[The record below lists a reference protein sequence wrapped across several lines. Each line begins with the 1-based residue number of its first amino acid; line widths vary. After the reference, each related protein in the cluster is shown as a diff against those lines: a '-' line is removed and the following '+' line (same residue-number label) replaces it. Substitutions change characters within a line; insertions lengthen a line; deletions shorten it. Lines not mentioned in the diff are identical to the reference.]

1 MKKGGVL
8 NNEGMYKKYMQHY
21 IMLGGGGGLGS
32 LVMERE
38 CLDTALKVMRND
50 N

>member
-21 IMLGGGGGLGS
+21 IMLGGGGGLGEFGNGKGVFRYS
-32 LVMERE
+32 VESHAE
-38 CLDTALKVMRND
+38 
-50 N
+50 

>member
-21 IMLGGGGGLGS
+21 IMLGGGLGEFGNGKGVFRYS
-32 LVMERE
+32 VESHAE
-38 CLDTALKVMRND
+38 
-50 N
+50 